1 MDCIIFLLKK
11 HVEVKEQNFVLN
23 KSGDEDLGDADEFKW
38 NLAML
43 YNLSAGKAPVD
54 DEDDD
59 EENEEF

>member
-43 YNLSAGKAPVD
+43 
-54 DEDDD
+54 
-59 EENEEF
+59 